1 MPRARTGVLAAL
13 ALACAVWPAG
23 HAGATGVQEPLLRPS
38 TLARRPM
45 SVLMLDA
52 AAAGDR
58 LVAVGERGTVLL
70 SDNAGATWQQVDTPT
85 SVTLTAV
92 RFASRTQGWVAGHYG
107 MIMATTDGG
116 GHWKEQLDGVAAAKA
131 ALDYAHGLAPGEE
144 QRERLVAEAERL
156 VADGADKPFFDLY
169 FLDERRG
176 FAVGAYN
183 LFFHTE
189 DGGRT
194 WRPCLDRLANPKG
207 NHLYAIRGQ
216 GPNLYIAG
224 EQGVLF
230 RSTDSGRTFT
240 RLPSPYAGSF
250 FAMAVLPTGELIV
263 AGLRGNVF
271 RSVDSGDTWK
281 RLEGLPPISWLA
293 SAVGADGN
301 LWLGNQGGQV
311 FTSRD
316 KGESWAMVPQVPGV
330 PALPLTGLLALGQ
343 GKVLMTSMRGLG
355 LIEVPANPK

>member
-70 SDNAGATWQQVDTPT
+70 SDNAGATWQQIDTPT

-131 ALDYAHGLAPGEE
+131 ALYYAHGLAPGEE

-183 LFFHTE
+183 LFFHT
-189 DGGRT
+189 
-194 WRPCLDRLANPKG
+194 
-207 NHLYAIRGQ
+207 
-216 GPNLYIAG
+216 
-224 EQGVLF
+224 
-230 RSTDSGRTFT
+230 
-240 RLPSPYAGSF
+240 
-250 FAMAVLPTGELIV
+250 
-263 AGLRGNVF
+263 
-271 RSVDSGDTWK
+271 
-281 RLEGLPPISWLA
+281 
-293 SAVGADGN
+293 
-301 LWLGNQGGQV
+301 
-311 FTSRD
+311 
-316 KGESWAMVPQVPGV
+316 
-330 PALPLTGLLALGQ
+330 
-343 GKVLMTSMRGLG
+343 
-355 LIEVPANPK
+355 